1 MQSSKNSRSY
11 FICMLHNLALFPP
24 IVHYRQI
31 VPKIMI
37 ICKVTIASIVDKH
50 INSVGNLMSYLFIKL
65 KSTTTPATGQ
75 AAIIKTD
82 ILAK

>member
-1 MQSSKNSRSY
+1 
-11 FICMLHNLALFPP
+11 
-24 IVHYRQI
+24 
-31 VPKIMI
+31 MI

-82 ILAK
+82 ILAKWVNGINQRIPETVKFFV

>member
-1 MQSSKNSRSY
+1 
-11 FICMLHNLALFPP
+11 
-24 IVHYRQI
+24 
-31 VPKIMI
+31 MI

-75 AAIIKTD
+75 AAIIETD

>member
-1 MQSSKNSRSY
+1 
-11 FICMLHNLALFPP
+11 MLHNLALFPP

-65 KSTTTPATGQ
+65 KSTTPATGQ
-75 AAIIKTD
+75 AAIIETD